1 MPLDIPTLTTPRL
14 RLTAFD
20 EARHFEGVAAF
31 FADPVSATYGGPC
44 DRQDA
49 WRKFAT
55 YLGHWAIR
63 GYGPWAI
70 ESLETREFAGIVGPW
85 SPEGWPEPEIT
96 WALSPAHHGR
106 GYATEA
112 AAAALTATYDLF
124 GWTTATSV
132 ISVGNAASIAVAERL
147 GATREAEVEFR
158 YGAAYLYRHRPP
170 DVRP

>member
-1 MPLDIPTLTTPRL
+1 MSLDIPTFTTERL

-20 EARHFEGVAAF
+20 EERHFEGVAAF

-44 DRQDA
+44 DRADA

-55 YLGHWAIR
+55 YLGHWVIR
-63 GYGPWAI
+63 GYGPWAV
-70 ESLETREFAGIVGPW
+70 ETRAAGEFVGIVGPW
-85 SPEGWPEPEIT
+85 YPEGWPEPEIT
-96 WALSPAHHGR
+96 WALLPAQHGR

-112 AAAALTATYDLF
+112 AGAALSAAYDVF

-132 ISVGNAASIAVAERL
+132 IASGNTPSIAVAERL
-147 GATREAEVEFR
+147 GAVRQAEVGYR

-170 DVRP
+170 SPR